1 MGMHKAHSRNVSDLP
16 LRLFVRDCTRAL
28 SARPLVCSC
37 SSLRLNE
44 KGDQPGIMTH
54 PGLLMALMVAATPKQ
69 IAMARQTANSESH
82 ICTLPAHD
90 HSF

>member
-1 MGMHKAHSRNVSDLP
+1 MNGNLIPGVAPRAV
-16 LRLFVRDCTRAL
+16 LFEGAGNF
-28 SARPLVCSC
+28 VCSRTFC
-37 SSLRLNE
+37 SAVSLPMLTSCYLARRVINR
-44 KGDQPGIMTH
+44 GMTH

-82 ICTLPAHD
+82 ILHPPGHD